1 MKRGMVLLL
10 TLLTAA
16 YTAVIVWVRREKRR
30 PARPGLGAVLSSP
43 LPADDQPPSTAV
55 GWPPKGAAFETYLAD
70 GFAALD
76 AFLSEDHTS

>member
-1 MKRGMVLLL
+1 MTRGMVLLL

-16 YTAVIVWVRREKRR
+16 YTAVVVWVRREKRR
-30 PARPGLGAVLSSP
+30 RARPELAAVLSP

-55 GWPPKGAAFETYLAD
+55 GWPPTGAAFEAYLAD